1 MKHLDLM
8 GSFPHNRYPHMRT
21 AQRSALEQLEQVDG
35 IAVAELATG
44 VGKTAI
50 GYTYLKALQEK
61 GKQHLFYLGPNKAL
75 VEQVHSLHP
84 DVSVVYGRNEHP
96 CLYYKGEELKADEI
110 PCSMLVNCA
119 HRVNQETGQTHEPGA
134 VACPYLKQKFEAKQG
149 GKIIV
154 ATNAFFLFTV
164 LFSKEFEPEGVVIDE
179 ADALAQSI
187 RSVLSTDLTDWK
199 LEKAIDAL
207 NAVGSHEVVNLSAFL
222 QKMKKL
228 VKGRAMDQEKLL
240 EEEEIEHLY
249 HALSKVNPDAL
260 SADARKAI
268 RDELLDVDED
278 REVLKQVEDITRSVR
293 RFKHALRFAMSD
305 ATRWGYPLNFV
316 IAYGKK
322 EMGERDRVQ
331 FKITVKDYYVV
342 PIIKKLLPERTLAM
356 SATISDPEVFAYE
369 TGIKGEFISIPSDFP
384 VANARIYMPS
394 DTPNLSVKARRKQD
408 KTKSLRV
415 VAKTAK
421 QFAAKGIR
429 SLVLVVS
436 NEEREKFLMLAAEE
450 GLKTLSY
457 DADCPPRACATR
469 FRDGETDCLVGT
481 NSNYGKGLDLPKQMA
496 PVTFCYRPAY
506 PRPDDPQTQFEERR
520 FGNRRWASW
529 NWRVIVDLLQGRGRN
544 IRSKTDRG
552 VTFLISQQFRR
563 FAYGS
568 LPEWLRP
575 AYQGQMTMQECV
587 KDAMKLL
594 C

>member
-1 MKHLDLM
+1 MQRLDLM
-8 GSFPHNRYPHMRT
+8 GSFPYNRYPHMRV
-21 AQRSALEQLEQVDG
+21 AQGDG
-35 IAVAELATG
+35 LKEIEKAVATVVAELATG

-50 GYTYLKALQEK
+50 GYTYLAALKKQ
-61 GKQHLFYLGPNKAL
+61 GKHHLFYLVPNKAL
-75 VEQVHSLHP
+75 GMQVHELHP
-84 DVSVVYGRNEHP
+84 DTHVMYGRNEHP
-96 CLYYKGEELKADEI
+96 CLYYEGEDLKADEI
-110 PCSMLVNCA
+110 PCSMLGNCT
-119 HRVNQETGQTHEPGA
+119 HRVDQETGQTHEPGA
-134 VACPYLKQKFEAKQG
+134 TPCPYLKQKYEAKHS

-154 ATNAFFLFTV
+154 ATSAFFLFTV

-179 ADALAQSI
+179 ADGLAQAI

-199 LEKAIDAL
+199 LEKAIEAL
-207 NAVGSHEVVNLSAFL
+207 NEVGSREVVNLSAFL
-222 QKMKKL
+222 QKMKSL

-240 EEEEIEHLY
+240 EEDEIEHLY
-249 HALSKVNPDAL
+249 HALGKVNPDAL
-260 SADARKAI
+260 AADTRKAV
-268 RDELLDVDED
+268 RDEMLDVDED
-278 REVLKQVEDITRSVR
+278 REVLKQIEDITRSVR

-305 ATRWGYPLNFV
+305 ATKWGYPLNFV

-342 PIIKKLLPERTLAM
+342 PIIKKLLPPRTLAM
-356 SATISDPEVFAYE
+356 SATISDPEVFAFE
-369 TGIKGEFISIPSDFP
+369 TGIKGDFVSIPSDFP
-384 VANARIYMPS
+384 VANARIYMPT
-394 DTPNLSVKARRKQD
+394 DTPNLAMKARRRQD
-408 KTKSLRV
+408 KTKSLRLI
-415 VAKTAK
+415 AKTAK
-421 QFAAKGIR
+421 KFAAKGIR

-450 GLKTLSY
+450 GLNTLSY
-457 DADCPPRACATR
+457 GPDCPPRECATC
-469 FRDGETDCLVGT
+469 FREGEADCLVGT

-520 FGNRRWASW
+520 FGNRRWATW

-568 LPEWLRP
+568 LPTWLKP
-575 AYQGQMTMQECV
+575 AYEGQKTMDECV

-594 C
+594 T